1 MTPPLADVARR
12 VRHAPVLRRQE
23 WLWARMRPLYRRLQ
37 HRRSRRRGVART
49 VNGQLFRLRYPFSE
63 MGSDYESVVFRAF
76 TELLRPGM
84 TVFDV
89 GANVGIYS
97 IAAARGV
104 GPHGRVV
111 AFEPAR
117 SAAEVMRDH
126 LRLNG
131 VQDRVDVVEAVV
143 DERSGTTEFWELG
156 ATAASS
162 VVEAAARVGE
172 RFSDH
177 AAVRV
182 ERTGVSIDDFCR
194 RRGVFPDVVK
204 IDVEGA
210 EGRVVRG
217 AREFLARRSGSL
229 LVEVHSWAL
238 ERVGETRDDVLAPLA
253 STGWNCELIADDG
266 NSRHYLCKP

>member
-12 VRHAPVLRRQE
+12 LRHAPVLRRQE
-23 WLWARMRPLYRRLQ
+23 WLWARLRPLYRRLQ
-37 HRRSRRRGVART
+37 HRRSRRHGITRT

-63 MGSDYESVVFRAF
+63 IGGDYESVVFRAF
-76 TELLRPGM
+76 AELLRPGM

-89 GANVGIYS
+89 GANVGIYA

-117 SAAEVMRDH
+117 SAAEVMLDH

-143 DERSGTTEFWELG
+143 DERSGTTEFWEQG

-162 VVEAAARVGE
+162 VVEAAARIGE
-172 RFSDH
+172 RFSDDT
-177 AAVRV
+177 AVRV
-182 ERTGVSIDDFCR
+182 ERTSVSIDDFCKQ
-194 RRGVFPDVVK
+194 RGAFPDVVK

-217 AREFLARRSGSL
+217 AREFLAQRSGSL
-229 LVEVHSWAL
+229 LLEVHSWAL
-238 ERVGETRDDVLAPLA
+238 ERLGETRDDVLAPLA
-253 STGWNCELIADDG
+253 SAGWSCELIADDG
-266 NSRHYLCKP
+266 NTLHYLCEP

>member
-23 WLWARMRPLYRRLQ
+23 WLWARLRPLYRRLQ
-37 HRRSRRRGVART
+37 YRRSRRHGVVRT

-63 MGSDYESVVFRAF
+63 IAGDYESVVFRAF
-76 TELLRPGM
+76 TDLLRPGM

-89 GANVGIYS
+89 GANVGIYA

-104 GPHGRVV
+104 APHGRVV

-117 SAAEVMRDH
+117 SAAEVMVDH

-131 VQDRVDVVEAVV
+131 VQDAVEVVEAVV
-143 DERSGTTEFWELG
+143 DERSGTTEFWEQG

-162 VVEAAARVGE
+162 VVEAAARIGE
-172 RFSDH
+172 RFSGE
-177 AAVRV
+177 AAVLF
-182 ERTGVSIDDFCR
+182 ERASVSIDDFCR
-194 RRGVFPDVVK
+194 QRGAFPDVLK

-238 ERVGETRDDVLAPLA
+238 EQLGETRDDVLAPLA
-253 STGWNCELIADDG
+253 NAGWSCELIADDG
-266 NSRHYLCKP
+266 NTLHYLCKP